1 MISTSWHFTNKQTWV
16 LGKLQIFHYHYCNKW
31 PRPKVWRGQDH
42 TSRGVNSKNRTRRG
56 GKSTSRARNKYVH
69 SWSICLLLESDVN
82 NSSANH
88 HLFLFTYANKLLI
101 TCGFPFN
108 IHDLFVYFFKVMSTK
123 AAQVTTCFY
132 LLMEIGYWL
141 HVVFF
146 LILSIF
152 CLLVHSEVNKS
163 SASHHLFLFTYA
175 NRLFITCAFLFNIEY
190 LFVYLFKAMSTTA
203 DGSDHLFLFT
213 SANSFFLDLVFVII
227 FMIYLLIY
235 LKRCQQKQVESTIC
249 FYLVMKMTCCE
260 TWLSF

>member
-1 MISTSWHFTNKQTWV
+1 MFLARDNVIISTSWHFTNKQTWV

-42 TSRGVNSKNRTRRG
+42 TSQGVNSKNRTRRG

-141 HVVFF
+141 HVVF
-146 LILSIF
+146 
-152 CLLVHSEVNKS
+152 LL
-163 SASHHLFLFTYA
+163 
-175 NRLFITCAFLFNIEY
+175 
-190 LFVYLFKAMSTTA
+190 
-203 DGSDHLFLFT
+203 
-213 SANSFFLDLVFVII
+213 I
-227 FMIYLLIY
+227 FMIYLFIYSKRCKQKQRKSPPVFIY
-235 LKRCQQKQVESTIC
+235 LCKS
-249 FYLVMKMTCCE
+249 LVDYM
-260 TWLSF
+260 WFSF